1 MKHLMFVVVAIVV
14 IVGLVLLTS
23 DKDKTR
29 ILNGF
34 ATQERGVPE
43 WVEVDWK
50 NDHSSGVSYQITYG
64 LGGRKCHSIVEFNTE
79 GHMEEKARR
88 CDF

>member
-14 IVGLVLLTS
+14 IVSLVLLTT
-23 DKDKTR
+23 DKDKTK

-34 ATQERGVPE
+34 AEQERGVPE

-50 NDHSSGVSYQITYG
+50 NDHSNGVSYQITYG
-64 LGGRKCHSIVEFNTE
+64 LGGRKCHSIVEFNLDN
-79 GHMEEKARR
+79 HMEEKARR
-88 CDF
+88 CDY

>member
-1 MKHLMFVVVAIVV
+1 MKHLMFVVVAVVV

-23 DKDKTR
+23 DKDKTK

-34 ATQERGVPE
+34 AEQERGVPE

-50 NDHSSGVSYQITYG
+50 NDHSNGVSYQITYG

>member
-1 MKHLMFVVVAIVV
+1 MKHLMFVVVAIVF
-14 IVGLVLLTS
+14 IVSLVLLTS
-23 DKDKTR
+23 DKDKTK

-34 ATQERGVPE
+34 AEQERGVPE
-43 WVEVDWK
+43 WIEIDWK
-50 NDHSSGVSYQITYG
+50 NEHQNGTNYQITYG
-64 LGGRKCHSIVEFNTE
+64 LGGRKCHSIVEFDTE

>member
-23 DKDKTR
+23 DKDKTK

-34 ATQERGVPE
+34 AEQERGVPE

-50 NDHSSGVSYQITYG
+50 NDHSNGVSYQITYG
-64 LGGRKCHSIVEFNTE
+64 LGGRTCHSIVEFNIE
-79 GHMEEKARR
+79 GHMEERARR